1 MAYRNGV
8 YVAFDGNGEKDPS
21 KSDLKYYILLKA
33 WSKNKNIDFTFSDS
47 HKKTFAVKDSSSK
60 ETLRAR
66 LRERMKNSK
75 NMLLILSSDTNWDR
89 GELNYEIELAID
101 EFEIPIIIAYTDCEE
116 ALLTPKDFSSYWPKS
131 LKERIDKCI
140 EGKTDECMVNCIHI
154 PFKKEPIFSA
164 ISQFSI
170 NDDTI
175 DSPIA
180 YYSKNSYDKW
190 GIK

>member
-21 KSDLKYYILLKA
+21 KSDLKYYVLLKA
-33 WSKNKNIDFTFSDS
+33 WDKNKNINFRFSDS
-47 HKKTFAVKDSSSK
+47 HEKTFAVKDSSSK

-66 LRERMKNSK
+66 LRERMKDSK
-75 NMLLILSSDTNWDR
+75 NMLLILSSNTNWDR
-89 GELNYEIELAID
+89 GELNYEIELAVD
-101 EFEIPIIIAYTDCEE
+101 EFKIPIIVTYPDYGK
-116 ALLTPKDFSSYWPKS
+116 ALLTPKAFSSYWPKS
-131 LKERIDKCI
+131 LKERIDNC
-140 EGKTDECMVNCIHI
+140 TANCIHI

-175 DSPIA
+175 NSPIA
-180 YYSKNSYDKW
+180 YYSKESYIAW
-190 GIK
+190 GIE